1 MSHYYKF
8 FCSRENLKGI
18 RDFVTNVLKTY
29 PLSEIEINQMVLA
42 VDEICSNMIIHS
54 HQCKEDDSIEL
65 SIRNQKEGIVFEI
78 IDKGEDL
85 FNISGHQD
93 PSISDIVREGKKGG
107 VGLMLVKKIM
117 DNVEVSAENSQHV
130 WRLYKKIPHKN
141 I

>member
-18 RDFVTNVLKTY
+18 RDFVTNVLKTH

-54 HQCKEDDSIEL
+54 HHCKEDDSIEL
-65 SIRNQKEGIVFEI
+65 SIRNQKDGIVFEI

-85 FNISGHQD
+85 FNLSSHHD

-130 WRLYKKIPHKN
+130 WRLYKKIPHKRA
-141 I
+141 